1 MPRRLAVIAAVVI
14 LLGTSPSVG
23 LAAPPQF
30 TPGAPGIGDPYY
42 PLDGNGGY
50 DISHYDLALGYDPAT
65 DQLNGIATITATATQ
80 NLSSFNLDF
89 VGLRLR
95 SLTVDGSNAPTS
107 RDAHELTVRLPR
119 GIRTGSTF
127 TVVATYDGV
136 PQTLEDFG
144 VSGFIHTDDGAIVM
158 GEPHGA
164 ATWFPANDHPRD
176 KASFTFHISAPQALK
191 VIANGVLTGQATAG
205 GRTTWT
211 WDAPEPM
218 NTYLAFMAIGN
229 FNVHAYEA
237 NGLKFWDAVDPK
249 LIVASPAITP
259 IAGTRFLWSQMAD
272 GSYKRLTHLIDV
284 PPGGGQLTFRVNR
297 DTEQGWDFLFVES
310 RTAGAED
317 WTTLPDANGHT
328 TQDVGAC
335 PYNYDGQNPFL
346 AHYLT
351 PVLVDP
357 GDPSTPDDDFYSCDP
372 VGSSGAWNAA
382 NGTGDGWEN
391 WRIVL
396 ANPTASAI
404 HREISIAYASDGFVQ
419 WNGVALDDVVVST
432 GQGTTSFEP
441 DGDPLDGWV
450 IQPDPPA
457 GTPPNANTWTFADFV
472 PERLGRGVAAQKS
485 LDLEPDILQYE
496 STKFGPYPF
505 TGVGGVVDN
514 VGVFFALENQTRPTY
529 SPFFFDGDQPTPWV
543 IVHEN
548 AHQWFGDS
556 LSVDTWKDIW
566 LNEGFATYAEWL
578 WGEDHGFDST
588 EANYEGWA
596 QNVPPDDPF
605 WDLAIGDP
613 SPDHQFD
620 FEIYARGALTLHA
633 LRRDVGDKKFF
644 EILKTWAGT
653 HAGGNVTTEQFVAL
667 ASQVAKKDLHPLFAM
682 WLGSGYPD
690 FGLPPGQSKPPSAKN
705 LPAASRDLV
714 RRMHDRQ
721 GQPFRD
727 AGLVKAR

>member
-1 MPRRLAVIAAVVI
+1 MRRRLALLAAVVT
-14 LLGTSPSVG
+14 LLASSPSVG

-50 DISHYDLALGYDPAT
+50 DISHYDLALAYDPAT
-65 DQLNGIATITATATQ
+65 DQLNGIATITAKATQ

-89 VGLRLR
+89 VGLHLR

-119 GIRTGSTF
+119 GIRTGSNF

-136 PQTLEDFG
+136 PQSLEDLG
-144 VSGFIHTDDGAIVM
+144 LSGFIPTDDGVIVM

-176 KASFTFHISAPQALK
+176 KASFTFHVSAPQALK

-229 FNVHAYEA
+229 FDVHAYEA
-237 NGLKFWDAVDPK
+237 NGLKFWDAIDPK
-249 LIVASPAITP
+249 LIVAAASISP

-272 GSYKRLTHLIDV
+272 GSYKRLTRLIDV
-284 PPGGGQLTFRVNR
+284 PPGGGQLTFKVNR
-297 DTEQGWDFLFVES
+297 DTEEGWDFLFVES
-310 RTAGAED
+310 RTAGGED

-372 VGSSGAWNAA
+372 VGSSGAWYAA
-382 NGTGDGWEN
+382 AGTSDGWED
-391 WRIVL
+391 WRILL
-396 ANPTASAI
+396 ANPTASTVQK
-404 HREISIAYASDGFVQ
+404 EISIAYASDGSVQ
-419 WNGVALDDVVVST
+419 WNGVALDAVVVST

-441 DGDPLDGWV
+441 DADPLDGWV

-472 PERLGRGVAAQKS
+472 PDRPGRGVAAQKS
-485 LDLEPDILQYE
+485 LDLEPAVLQYE
-496 STKFGPYPF
+496 STKFGRYPF
-505 TGVGGVVDN
+505 TGAGGVVDN
-514 VGVFFALENQTRPTY
+514 VFVFFALENQTRPTY
-529 SPFFFDGDQPTPWV
+529 SPFFFDGDEPTPFV

-556 LSVDTWKDIW
+556 LSVDTWKEIW

-578 WGEDHGFDST
+578 WDEDHGQASAED
-588 EANYEGWA
+588 NYEGWA

-613 SPDHQFD
+613 SPEFQFD
-620 FEIYARGALTLHA
+620 FQIYARGALTLHA
-633 LRRDVGDKKFF
+633 LRREVGDKKFF
-644 EILKTWAGT
+644 EILKTWAAT
-653 HAGGNVTTEQFVAL
+653 HAGGTVTTEQFIAL

-690 FGLPPGQSKPPSAKN
+690 FGLPPGQSKPPSSAN
-705 LPAASRDLV
+705 LPRASRDLV
-714 RRMHDRQ
+714 RRLHDRH
-721 GQPFRD
+721 GQPFSEDRRS
-727 AGLVKAR
+727 KAR